1 MNRGIL
7 FCVSILAVSATACGK
22 KSKKAGMAVAVPAVE
37 PVVRAATPKG
47 LIGTSSA
54 LADGLV
60 VTNPATSIK
69 SRIFSTGPTEIL
81 QILKNVD
88 TTIDGY
94 ETRMNGK
101 LVKCLADYSGD
112 SLVDTTPVTFANT
125 VDFDGNGSTDLD
137 LEFTQ
142 YLNCTEALDT
152 AGESWRA
159 FGRKTID
166 GKVNWYVREGGTE
179 SSSQAGASAIRVV
192 DGSDEAEVWF
202 RVGKKATAKT
212 QSTALA
218 HLKRSSDGTIEYTH
232 TGSGVGYDC
241 GLHMLSKSNLMYI
254 KVAVDQEIQNQG
266 GTTCA
271 TSTAAT
277 SKEYCI
283 DGSSSSF
290 TEKTIAEC
298 SAAGLKAAAFAL
310 KGLDYSTATYDKVV
324 SAFAEKMP
332 STIATFTTDDPPAK

>member
-1 MNRGIL
+1 MNRGIVL
-7 FCVSILAVSATACGK
+7 CVTILAVNAAGCGK
-22 KSKKAGMAVAVPAVE
+22 KSKKSGLSVAVPAVE

-47 LIGTSSA
+47 LLGTSST
-54 LADGLV
+54 LTGDLV
-60 VTNPATSIK
+60 VTNPAASIK

-88 TTIDGY
+88 TTIDSY
-94 ETRMNGK
+94 EARMNGK
-101 LVKCLADYSGD
+101 LVKCLAEYSGD
-112 SLVDTTPVTFANT
+112 TLVDTTPVTFTNN
-125 VDFDGNGSTDLD
+125 VDFDADGTAEFDLG
-137 LEFTQ
+137 FTQ

-159 FGRKTID
+159 FGRNTID

-179 SSSQAGASAIRVV
+179 SSTQAGASAIRVV

-212 QSTALA
+212 QSAALA
-218 HLKRSSDGTIEYTH
+218 HLKRSSDGIIEYTH

-241 GLHMLSKSNLMYI
+241 GLHMLSKNNLMYI
-254 KVAVDQEIQNQG
+254 KVAVDQEIQSQG

-277 SKEYCI
+277 GKEYCI

-290 TEKTIAEC
+290 TEKAVSEC
-298 SAAGLKAAAFAL
+298 TAAGLKSSAFAL
-310 KGLDYSTATYDKVV
+310 KNLDYTTATYDKVV
-324 SAFAEKMP
+324 AAFAERMP
-332 STIATFTTDDPPAK
+332 STIAVFTTEEPPTK